1 MVAAKDPSLLVKDY
15 PEWPRSVPRRTRVSK
30 TRSRIAGIA

>member
-1 MVAAKDPSLLVKDY
+1 MVTVNAPSPLVEDY
-15 PEWPRSVPRRTRVSK
+15 PEWLPSVPRRTRVSK